1 MNQEHLTK
9 KALKTRGWTDKAI
22 DLFLKTHDKEAKNP
36 VFRTASPMKLYLIE
50 RVEKVE
56 QTKEFQDFQTKNK
69 SKREGSQKA
78 VETKKKNLLNEI
90 NNWKIKLEHK
100 DLRVIEKNAIY
111 SYNQFKQERSDE
123 SEEGNYDF
131 IPANSKSDR
140 IFLNRIIVNYLRHN
154 LSDYD
159 SKLGD
164 VFGRVGTSEAYRIIN
179 EKIYSKIAD
188 VYPELKD
195 ECDNQLMRKLDE
207 TNNMLQVENYY

>member
-1 MNQEHLTK
+1 M
-9 KALKTRGWTDKAI
+9 D
-22 DLFLKTHDKEAKNP
+22 
-36 VFRTASPMKLYLIE
+36 
-50 RVEKVE
+50 
-56 QTKEFQDFQTKNK
+56 
-69 SKREGSQKA
+69 
-78 VETKKKNLLNEI
+78 EI
-90 NNWKIKLEHK
+90 NTWKINLEHK
-100 DLRVIEKNAIY
+100 DLKVIEKNAIC

-123 SEEGNYDF
+123 SEEENYDF

-164 VFGRVGTSEAYRIIN
+164 IFGRVGTSEAYRIIN
-179 EKIYSKIAD
+179 EKIYSKIAE

>member
-22 DLFLKTHDKEAKNP
+22 DLFLKTPDKETKNP
-36 VFRTASPMKLYLIE
+36 VFRTAPPMKLYLLN

-69 SKREGSQKA
+69 QKKEGSHKA

-100 DLRVIEKNAIY
+100 DLKVIEKNAIY

-123 SEEGNYDF
+123 SGNYDF
-131 IPANSKSDR
+131 IPANNKSDK
-140 IFLNRIIVNYLRHN
+140 IFLNRIMVNYLRHN

-159 SKLGD
+159 SRLAD
-164 VFGRVGTSEAYRIIN
+164 IFGRVGTSEAYRIIN
-179 EKIYSKIAD
+179 EKIYSKIAEI
-188 VYPELKD
+188 YPELKD

-207 TNNMLQVENYY
+207 TNNMLQIENYY